1 MKKSLIALAA
11 LATVATAAQA
21 QSSVTLYGLI
31 DVGVANVTNTSNTKT
46 MTAMATGGNATS
58 RWGVRGTEDLGGGLK
73 ANFVLESQIIPTTGE
88 GGSSVQSGSPAATG
102 TKAATYSGSVATNS
116 LFDRQTTL
124 GLQGSWGRVDLGR
137 QNAIAY
143 DKLVAFDPRSY
154 GNFGGL
160 GSTGINKLS
169 RFDNAIKYYSPNFG
183 GVEFGAL
190 YKIGG
195 VAGDTD
201 TGAAYEAY
209 LGYATGSLK
218 LSATHSQLKQL
229 CDNNAN
235 NVGGV
240 AMDANYCTG
249 FGGTA
254 GTPGANTFRQTALA
268 GSYVLGAAT
277 VKAGYLTRK
286 NPVASAT
293 AGAAANNDADLYW
306 GGVSYAVSSNGVLT
320 ATYYQVSDK
329 TASAS
334 YTRKPTI
341 MTVDYK
347 HSLSKRTSLY
357 GILSRANQDN
367 SSALTVTDN
376 GKVYGG
382 LSNGAGYTPTANKD
396 QTGIMVGVQHSF

>member
-1 MKKSLIALAA
+1 MKKSFIALAA

-21 QSSVTLYGLI
+21 QSSVTAYGVL
-31 DVGVANVTNTSNTKT
+31 DVWVANVTNTSTGKT
-46 MTAMATGGNATS
+46 ATAMATGGNATS
-58 RWGVRGTEDLGGGLK
+58 RWGFKGTEDLGGGLK

-88 GGSSVQSGSPAATG
+88 VGSTTVNGSA
-102 TKAATYSGSVATNS
+102 KAATYSGSVANNS
-116 LFDRQTTL
+116 LFDRQATV
-124 GLQGSWGRVDLGR
+124 GLEGSWGRVDFGR
-137 QNAIAY
+137 MNHIAY

-160 GSTGINKLS
+160 GSTGVNKLS
-169 RFDNAIKYYSPNFG
+169 RADGAVKYYSPNVNGF
-183 GVEFGAL
+183 EFGAF

-201 TGAAYEAY
+201 IGSAYEGY
-209 LGYATGSLK
+209 LGYKSGPLT

-229 CDNNAN
+229 CDSGAN
-235 NVGGV
+235 TV
-240 AMDANYCTG
+240 AGSATDANYCAYY
-249 FGGTA
+249 GGTV
-254 GTPGANTFRQTALA
+254 GQPGANTFKQTSLA
-268 GSYVLGAAT
+268 GSYVIGAAT

-286 NPVASAT
+286 NPLANAT
-293 AGAAANNDADLYW
+293 ASNYANNDADLYW
-306 GGVSYAVSSNGVLT
+306 GGVSYAVTSNSVVT
-320 ATYYQVSDK
+320 ATYYAVSDK

-347 HSLSKRTSLY
+347 YNLSKRTSLY
-357 GILSRANQDN
+357 GIISQANQDN

-382 LSNGAGYTPTANKD
+382 LSSGTGYTPAANKD
-396 QTGIMVGVQHSF
+396 QTGVMIGVQHNF